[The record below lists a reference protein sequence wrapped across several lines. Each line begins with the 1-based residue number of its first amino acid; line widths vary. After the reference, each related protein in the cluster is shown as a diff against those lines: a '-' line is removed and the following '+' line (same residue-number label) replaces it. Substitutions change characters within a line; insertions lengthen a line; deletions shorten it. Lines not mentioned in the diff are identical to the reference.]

1 MSKQTIIETHR
12 KRSLIPHRRDPVIID
27 IPKRQQATRHSDPA
41 THQSYFAVVR
51 ALEDR
56 RIHGN
61 IVAISSKRMTCNEWQ
76 DLYTVEIGYYWYQR
90 RVLFCLVER

>member
-27 IPKRQQATRHSDPA
+27 IPKRQQA

-90 RVLFCLVER
+90 RVLFCLVERYEAL